1 MSKAAI
7 AFNGIDAAV
16 AKSENSL
23 VDSIASSIGNAIV
36 DGGRQLL
43 GGLISSVETVMPSA
57 LPTAAAALAQLSY
70 RGTTGNF
77 QSAMEYIT
85 LSAKFQHI
93 SPMNPE
99 TQGSPCF
106 MRDYIN
112 TFEGFVLCDHPQ
124 FASNMATSVEETAV
138 EAFMA
143 GGFYY
148 E

>member
-1 MSKAAI
+1 MAQRPAI
-7 AFNGIDAAV
+7 AYNGSDEEVQKQNWIERAISD
-16 AKSENSL
+16 L
-23 VDSIASSIGNAIV
+23 GNTIV

-43 GGLISSVETVMPSA
+43 KDVIGSVETVIPNA

-138 EAFMA
+138 EAFMT